1 MADFCLRS
9 MGVSYSNGHQLPP
22 HSHRW
27 GQLIYAV
34 SGTMQV
40 LAGDT
45 LWLVPPTRALW
56 APAGVV
62 HSIEMRGE
70 VAMRTIYVPTD
81 AATQLPCV
89 CHAIDVRLLLREL
102 ILHIVTLGLLTREN
116 TEHLHLTQVF
126 LDLVAAAE
134 RLPLFVPMPKDGRA
148 AAVAHL
154 LREDPARNDGIE
166 TLARES
172 GASARTLQRVFRDE
186 TGLRFVEWRQRLRL
200 LQAITLLEQGSSVTE
215 AGAAAGYASTSAF
228 VAAFKMQIGDTPH
241 RFARR
246 RRADA
251 PSPRRSLD
259 GYASP

>member
-1 MADFCLRS
+1 VADFCLRS
-9 MGVSYSNGHQLPP
+9 MGVSYSSGHVLAP

-40 LAGDT
+40 LAGNT

-70 VAMRTIYVPTD
+70 VAMRTIYVPTEF
-81 AATQLPCV
+81 ATEKLPSV

-102 ILHIVTLGLLTREN
+102 ILHIVTLRLLTREDP
-116 TEHLHLTQVF
+116 EHLHLTQVF
-126 LDLVAAAE
+126 LDLVAKAE

-148 AAVAHL
+148 ASVAHL
-154 LREDPARNDGIE
+154 LREDPARDDGIE
-166 TLARES
+166 TLAREA
-172 GASARTLQRVFRDE
+172 GASARTLQRVFRVE

-200 LQAITLLEQGSSVTE
+200 LQAITLLEQGSSVTD

-241 RFARR
+241 RFARSR
-246 RRADA
+246 RDENHSRSRAVPDQ
-251 PSPRRSLD
+251 P
-259 GYASP
+259 

>member
-1 MADFCLRS
+1 MGDFCLRS
-9 MGVSYSNGHQLPP
+9 MGVSYSAGHVLEP

-56 APAGVV
+56 APAGVM

-70 VAMRTIYVPTD
+70 VAMRTIYVPTEFS
-81 AATQLPCV
+81 AMLPSV
-89 CHAIDVRLLLREL
+89 CHAIDVRSLLREL
-102 ILHIVTLGLLTREN
+102 ILHIVTLRLLTREKP
-116 TEHLHLTQVF
+116 EHLHLTHVF
-126 LDLVAAAE
+126 LDLVARAE
-134 RLPLFVPMPKDGRA
+134 GLPLFVPMPKDGRA
-148 AAVAHL
+148 ASVAHM
-154 LREDPARNDGIE
+154 LREDPARDDGIE
-166 TLARES
+166 MLAREA

-215 AGAAAGYASTSAF
+215 AGAGAGYSSTSAF
-228 VAAFKMQIGDTPH
+228 VAAFKTQIGDTPH
-241 RFARR
+241 RFAR
-246 RRADA
+246 
-251 PSPRRSLD
+251 SRSR
-259 GYASP
+259 